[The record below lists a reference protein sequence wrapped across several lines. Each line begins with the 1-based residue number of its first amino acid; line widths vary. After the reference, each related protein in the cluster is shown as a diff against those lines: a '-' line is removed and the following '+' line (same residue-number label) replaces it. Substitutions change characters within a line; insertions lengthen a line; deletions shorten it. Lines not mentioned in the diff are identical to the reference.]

1 MIYFANPTNH
11 RVASAIAATD
21 GLGVIITAGQGNAIP
36 PRTPWIADNECF
48 EATKFRP
55 RRFLAMLDRRSE
67 HRQTCVFVTVP
78 DVVGDAAATLR
89 RWRVWQPILAGW
101 PLAYVAQDGA
111 DATSVP
117 WSDMSALFVG
127 GSTEWKLGADAAA
140 LAECAH
146 SKGMWVHMG
155 RVNSR
160 RRTLYAAS
168 IGCDSVDGT
177 ALTFRPDEYLPD
189 VRAWAREA
197 RTQQCLI

>member
-1 MIYFANPTNH
+1 M
-11 RVASAIAATD
+11 
-21 GLGVIITAGQGNAIP
+21 
-36 PRTPWIADNECF
+36 
-48 EATKFRP
+48 
-55 RRFLAMLDRRSE
+55 
-67 HRQTCVFVTVP
+67 
-78 DVVGDAAATLR
+78 
-89 RWRVWQPILAGW
+89 WQPILTGW

-111 DATSVP
+111 DANTVP
-117 WSDMSALFVG
+117 WSDMSALFIG
-127 GSTEWKLGADAAA
+127 GSTEWKLGADATA

-177 ALTFRPDEYLPD
+177 ALTYRPDEYLPA
-189 VRAWAREA
+189 VRSWAREA